1 MGKRILSRRPLDPGG
16 SQFSIRLG
24 RFLAG
29 LAEKLGTFTFNF
41 VLRHWL
47 AIVNL
52 HLLIF
57 LIGALEAPLLLHLDQ
72 TWTSRMCYGLY
83 SFFCHQESSRS
94 VFLLGNQL
102 AVCSRCLAFH
112 SSLLAAGLWV
122 SLRIRKPLDLRL
134 ALLLVLPSS
143 VDVLLQVLGIRDSTN
158 LIRLTTGALLGM
170 GIALYLFPR
179 AQRALERLGRDRQNI
194 LGN

>member
-1 MGKRILSRRPLDPGG
+1 
-16 SQFSIRLG
+16 
-24 RFLAG
+24 
-29 LAEKLGTFTFNF
+29 
-41 VLRHWL
+41 
-47 AIVNL
+47 
-52 HLLIF
+52 
-57 LIGALEAPLLLHLDQ
+57 
-72 TWTSRMCYGLY
+72 MCYGLY
-83 SFFCHQESSRS
+83 SFFCHQEPSRS
-94 VFLLGNQL
+94 VFLLGSQL
-102 AVCSRCLAFH
+102 AVCSRCLAFY

-122 SLRIRKPLDLRL
+122 SLRMRKPLDFRL

-179 AQRALERLGRDRQNI
+179 AQRVLERLSRDRQNI